1 MPRQQFKK
9 DRHRLRRMLNSHL
22 YLPSDDLIGG
32 MLNAEHH
39 PSKSLVSEHWDDDFL
54 SINVL
59 WRLPGSKV
67 SPSVALHKLQLLISR
82 CIHIKRP
89 VISLWD
95 IASNE
100 KLVDNGAE
108 KLERNALSVPALN
121 LGLVFAFTRKLGFMG
136 KASPLNQMYPYRSIA
151 PVISESRLYAVLI
164 GIDAY
169 ASYPLRGCVSDALAL
184 RKYLTDVLHV
194 PKERIQCLLG
204 LGSDRQV
211 HSSIPSR
218 KNIIS
223 ALLGLVQ
230 NPHIQPG
237 DGIIIYFSGHGT
249 SYQCTQC
256 HESIFTGEA
265 PERACLK
272 SLCPIEALCP
282 IDRDTRDNNNTPI
295 PDISDREFNAI
306 LTHIYRAK
314 GNRITV
320 ILDCCHAANLNRS
333 MLDEGARA
341 MPPLSRTSFDT
352 MLHAADQNMRRFP
365 DYHSIL
371 DEDWLPNMDSHVI
384 LAPCIEYQLT
394 TERSDGSGFH
404 GVFTQSLLHTLRS
417 GRLTKDAT
425 YTDLIDVLPW
435 SYIQTPVV
443 AGKRKGT
450 RLWYQ
455 D

>member
-1 MPRQQFKK
+1 M
-9 DRHRLRRMLNSHL
+9 
-22 YLPSDDLIGG
+22 
-32 MLNAEHH
+32 
-39 PSKSLVSEHWDDDFL
+39 
-54 SINVL
+54 
-59 WRLPGSKV
+59 
-67 SPSVALHKLQLLISR
+67 
-82 CIHIKRP
+82 
-89 VISLWD
+89 
-95 IASNE
+95 
-100 KLVDNGAE
+100 
-108 KLERNALSVPALN
+108 
-121 LGLVFAFTRKLGFMG
+121 GL
-136 KASPLNQMYPYRSIA
+136 KASLLNQITSYRS
-151 PVISESRLYAVLI
+151 VIPDINESRLYAVLI
-164 GIDAY
+164 GIDDY
-169 ASYPLRGCVSDALAL
+169 KSYPLRGCVSDALAL
-184 RKYLTDVLHV
+184 RKYLTDDLHV
-194 PKERIQCLLG
+194 PKERIECLLG
-204 LGSDRQV
+204 PGSDCQV
-211 HSSIPSR
+211 NSSIPSR

-223 ALLGLVQ
+223 TLLGLVQ

-282 IDRDTRDNNNTPI
+282 IDRDTRDNDNTPI

-306 LTHIYRAK
+306 LTHIYQAK

-320 ILDCCHAANLNRS
+320 ILDCCHTANLNRS

-341 MPPLSRTSFDT
+341 MPPLPRTSFNK

-365 DYHSIL
+365 DSHSIL

-384 LAPCIEYQLT
+384 LAPCREYQLT
-394 TERSDGSGFH
+394 TERMEGSRFH
-404 GVFTQSLLHTLRS
+404 GVFTHSLLRTLRS
-417 GRLTKDAT
+417 GRLTKDTT

-435 SYIQTPVV
+435 SYFQTPVV
-443 AGKRKGT
+443 AGKRRST